1 MFKIITALFSFII
14 LFGGNATAR
23 NLELA
28 DWLDWE
34 RAANPQLSPN
44 GDSIIY
50 TRRRVDKINDRW
62 SSEVWTLNNNGS
74 KHRFLANGSNVEW
87 SPSGN
92 RIAFIKRPGN
102 GSEDAKP
109 QLFVRWMDDEGA
121 VSQLTHG
128 EYTPNQ
134 LAWSPDSK
142 WIAVR
147 AQTPLEPEFKI
158 ELPERPEG
166 AEWTEDPLV
175 IERLHYRIDRVGNK
189 EGFDHIFLVPSDG
202 GTPRQITSGK
212 WDVGAKF
219 SGVDASGG
227 LHWMPDGK
235 SIVFDGITNPDAEL
249 NGIAS
254 NINIVD
260 ITTGEIKRLQAE
272 DGNWAQP
279 RVSPNGRL
287 IAYSGNTANDV
298 NYPTQELRV
307 MNSDGTGD
315 RVLIPDLPDS
325 INAIEWASNGQS
337 LFYSM
342 NTRGQTNIF
351 RVDLS
356 GRIRTVT
363 SGNHRLFLS
372 SVQGNSA
379 TGVIST
385 PTITS
390 NIARI
395 SLSNGSVRQLTD
407 LNDDILHDVT
417 LGETEEINYKSAD
430 GTDVQGW
437 IVKPPSFD
445 PSKKYPLVLAIH
457 GGPHAMYGVNFQFTF
472 QDYASKGYV
481 VLYTNPRGS
490 TGYGAQF
497 ANAIDNAYPGRADY
511 EDLMGG
517 VDALL
522 ERGIID
528 KDRMY
533 ATGCSGGGVLTT
545 WIVTQTDRFA
555 AAAALCPVVNW
566 ISFSGQADVARW
578 TFARFRPF
586 FWEDPTNWLE
596 HSPIM
601 HVQNVKTPT
610 LLMTGDKD
618 LRTPIAQ
625 AEEFY
630 AALKLRGV
638 PTKLIAMKN
647 EYHGTSSI
655 PSNMLRTQ
663 LYLQK
668 WFAEFGGIPTSKDDA
683 VEDDD

>member
-1 MFKIITALFSFII
+1 MLKRFILLAGFLITLS
-14 LFGGNATAR
+14 ATASAR
-23 NLELA
+23 NLELV

-34 RAANPQLSPN
+34 RAAGPQISPK
-44 GDSIIY
+44 GDAIIY
-50 TRRRVDKINDRW
+50 TRRRVDKITDRW
-62 SSEVWTLNNNGS
+62 ASEIWTMNNNGG
-74 KHRFLANGSNVEW
+74 KHRYLIDGGSVEW
-87 SPSGN
+87 SSSGD
-92 RIAFIKRPGN
+92 RIAFINTPAN
-102 GSEDAKP
+102 GDEKAKP
-109 QLFVRWMDDEGA
+109 QLFVRWMDAEGA
-121 VSQLTHG
+121 ISQLTHG

-134 LAWSPDSK
+134 LAWSPDSE
-142 WIAVR
+142 WIAFR
-147 AQTPLEPEFKI
+147 AQTPLEPEFQIK
-158 ELPERPEG
+158 LPKRPEG
-166 AEWTEDPLV
+166 AKWTDDAFV
-175 IERLHYRIDRVGNK
+175 VERLHYRIDRVGSK
-189 EGFDHIFLVPSDG
+189 EGFDHLFIVPADG

-212 WDVGAKF
+212 WDVGARF
-219 SGVDASGG
+219 SGIDASGG
-227 LHWMPDGK
+227 IHWMPDGK
-235 SIVFDGITNPDAEL
+235 SIVFDGITDPEQEL
-249 NGIAS
+249 NGLGS
-254 NINIVD
+254 NINIVN
-260 ITTGEIKRLQAE
+260 IETGEINRLQPD

-279 RVSPNGRL
+279 RISPNGRL

-307 MNSDGTGD
+307 MNSDGSND
-315 RVLIPDLPDS
+315 RVLIADLPDG
-325 INAIEWASNGQS
+325 IGEIQWASNGQS
-337 LFYSM
+337 LYYSM
-342 NTRGQTNIF
+342 NVRGQTNIY
-351 RVDLS
+351 RVDMS
-356 GRIRTVT
+356 GRVRTVT
-363 SGNHRLFLS
+363 QGNHRLFLS
-372 SVQGNSA
+372 SVQGNNAVGVLSA
-379 TGVIST
+379 PAV
-385 PTITS
+385 TS
-390 NIARI
+390 NVARI
-395 SLSNGSVRQLTD
+395 NLGNGSVRQLTD
-407 LNDDILHDVT
+407 LNSDILHDVT
-417 LGETEEINYKSAD
+417 LGDVEEINYKSAD

-445 PSKKYPLVLAIH
+445 PNKKYPLVLAIH

-490 TGYGAQF
+490 TGYGSEF

-522 ERGIID
+522 ERGMVD
-528 KDRMY
+528 PERMY

-555 AAAALCPVVNW
+555 AAAALCPVTNW
-566 ISFSGQADVARW
+566 ISFTGQADIARW

-630 AALKLRGV
+630 AALKLRGI

-647 EYHGTSSI
+647 EYHGTTSI

-668 WFAEFGGIPTSKDDA
+668 WFAEYGGIPTQ
-683 VEDDD
+683 DDDGSE